1 MKIKV
6 SVLFSISFLLMAAP
20 VQSAPV
26 LRPDVPAGRWKLDI
40 EIESSLSTTPN
51 ATEGPFNSRSG
62 IPRGRMQH
70 LHVCSSGRM

>member
-6 SVLFSISFLLMAAP
+6 SVLFSISFLLIAAS

-26 LRPDVPAGRWKLDI
+26 LRPDVPAGRWKVGYRM
-40 EIESSLSTTPN
+40 SLSSTRN

-62 IPRGRMQH
+62 IPRGRTQH